1 MEIFQFTTK
10 KQLRKDV
17 RKFNKSTK
25 KTFNPRRPIKQKKN
39 KTKIAYRTLEHKR
52 RNINNDIS
60 ISKLLK
66 NIESLWIK
74 KK

>member
-1 MEIFQFTTK
+1 MEIFQFPTK

-39 KTKIAYRTLEHKR
+39 KTKIAYRTLEHKW